1 MNPDQAVALAA
12 TLFNTTLYVAGP
24 LLAVAIVAGVVVG
37 IVQTAT
43 QVNEP
48 SISFVVKVA
57 AVVAVGIVFGSQLAT
72 HVLDYTRTTYAAIG
86 NVVR

>member
-24 LLAVAIVAGVVVG
+24 LLAVAIVAGVIVG

-57 AVVAVGIVFGSQLAT
+57 AVVAVGVVFGSQLAT
-72 HVLDYTRTTYAAIG
+72 YVLDYTRTTYAAIG
-86 NVVR
+86 DVVH

>member
-1 MNPDQAVALAA
+1 VNPDQAVALAS

-24 LLAVAIVAGVVVG
+24 LLAVAIVAGVIVG

-57 AVVAVGIVFGSQLAT
+57 AVVAVSAVLGSKLAT
-72 HVLDYTRTTYAAIG
+72 HVLDYTRATYAAIG

>member
-1 MNPDQAVALAA
+1 VNPDQAVALAS

-24 LLAVAIVAGVVVG
+24 LLAVAMVAGVLVG

-57 AVVAVGIVFGSQLAT
+57 AVVAVSLAFGSQLAT
-72 HVLDYTRTTYAAIG
+72 HVLDYTRATYAAIG